1 MMIKLVSG
9 RASILGA
16 LLIFSSTTAVIAKEL
31 ATIET
36 HSQRYGSHIAISAY
50 DDPLVKGV
58 TCYVSESHSD
68 GALGSGR
75 ISHGADLTA
84 SCHQTGNIRV
94 DEAVP
99 RQAQVFTTEADPSFD
114 SLHIIRV
121 LDTERHSLVY
131 FTYSESEVAG
141 DLPGRIYV
149 IRLPAGPRMPTR

>member
-1 MMIKLVSG
+1 MMIKLVPG
-9 RASILGA
+9 RASIMGA
-16 LLIFSSTTAVIAKEL
+16 LLIFSSTTVIAKEL

-36 HSQRYGSHIAISAY
+36 HTQRYGSHIAISAY

-58 TCYVSESHSD
+58 TCYVSKSHSD

-75 ISHGADLTA
+75 TTHGTDLTA
-84 SCHQTGNIRV
+84 SCHQTGNIRI
-94 DEAVP
+94 AKTVP
-99 RQAQVFTTEADPSFD
+99 RQAQVFTAESDAPFD

-131 FTYSESEVAG
+131 FTYNEDEVAG

-149 IRLPAGPRMPTR
+149 IRLPAGPRMPAR

>member
-1 MMIKLVSG
+1 MMIKLIRG
-9 RASILGA
+9 RWSTLSA
-16 LLIFSSTTAVIAKEL
+16 LLIFSSSVVVAKEL

-36 HSQRYGSHIAISAY
+36 HTQRYGSHIAISAY

-75 ISHGADLTA
+75 ITHGTELTA
-84 SCHQTGNIRV
+84 SCHQTGSIHI
-94 DEAVP
+94 AGTVP
-99 RQAQVFTTEADPSFD
+99 RQAQVFTAESDPTFD

-131 FTYSESEVAG
+131 FTYNEDEVAG

-149 IRLPAGPRMPTR
+149 IRLPAGPRMPAR

>member
-1 MMIKLVSG
+1 MIKLVPG

-16 LLIFSSTTAVIAKEL
+16 LLIFSSTTVLAKEL

-36 HSQRYGSHIAISAY
+36 HTQRYGSHIDISAY

-75 ISHGADLTA
+75 ITHGTDLTA

-94 DEAVP
+94 GEAVP
-99 RQAQVFTTEADPSFD
+99 RQAQVFTAELDPTFD

-121 LDTERHSLVY
+121 LDTERRSLVY
-131 FTYSESEVAG
+131 FTYSENEAAG

-149 IRLPAGPRMPTR
+149 IRLPAGPGMPAR

>member
-1 MMIKLVSG
+1 MMIKLVPG

-16 LLIFSSTTAVIAKEL
+16 LLIFLSSAVVAKEL

-75 ISHGADLTA
+75 ISHGTDLTA
-84 SCHQTGNIRV
+84 SCHQTGNIRIA
-94 DEAVP
+94 ETVP
-99 RQAQVFTTEADPSFD
+99 TQAQVFTAELDPTFD

-121 LDTERHSLVY
+121 VDTERHSLVY

-141 DLPGRIYV
+141 ELPGRIYV
-149 IRLPAGPRMPTR
+149 VRLPAGPRMPTR

>member
-1 MMIKLVSG
+1 MIKLVPG

-16 LLIFSSTTAVIAKEL
+16 LLIFLSSTVVAKEL

-36 HSQRYGSHIAISAY
+36 HTQRYGSHIAISAY

-58 TCYVSESHSD
+58 TCYASESHSNA
-68 GALGSGR
+68 ALGSGR

-94 DEAVP
+94 AKAIP
-99 RQAQVFTTEADPSFD
+99 TQAQVFTAELDPAFD

-121 LDTERHSLVY
+121 VDTERHSLVY
-131 FTYSESEVAG
+131 FTYSENEVAAEQ
-141 DLPGRIYV
+141 PGRIYV
-149 IRLPAGPRMPTR
+149 IRLPDR